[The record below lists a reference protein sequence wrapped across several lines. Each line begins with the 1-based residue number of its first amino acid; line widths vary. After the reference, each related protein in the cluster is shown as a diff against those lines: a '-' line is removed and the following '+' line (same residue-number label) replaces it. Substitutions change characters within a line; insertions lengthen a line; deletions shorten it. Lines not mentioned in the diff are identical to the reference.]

1 MRIRCLAAC
10 AALLFAT
17 SASGQTELAGEQHYF
32 APLNSVAAFAEYANS
47 SSHIILGDDRQRK
60 FAGLALSYQR
70 EISANHWMAWDY
82 SAEIR
87 PVLVESDPTL
97 DGKRAT
103 VTIDGN
109 TQVYEVRVS
118 HKIPI
123 GNVKYFRDQS
133 FSGTTLQGDSFTEV
147 LHNDLGRRWTYSP
160 GITPVGFSVHLLPEH
175 RLQPFLTSTAG
186 FIVSARDIPE
196 FDTSAFNFTFSFGG
210 GVEWFRD
217 HQHSWTVEYRVQH
230 LSNAEVGSFNPGID
244 AQFVRVGYRFGFRS
258 LSQVLDKLH

>member
-1 MRIRCLAAC
+1 
-10 AALLFAT
+10 
-17 SASGQTELAGEQHYF
+17 
-32 APLNSVAAFAEYANS
+32 VAAFAEYANS
-47 SSHIILGDDRQRK
+47 SSHIVLGNDRQRK

-70 EISANHWMAWDY
+70 RISANHWMAWDY

-87 PVLVESDPTL
+87 PILVESDPTL

-109 TQVYEVRVS
+109 TQVYEIRVS

-123 GNVKYFRDQS
+123 SNVKYFPDRS
-133 FSGTTLQGDSFTEV
+133 FSGATLQGDPFTEV
-147 LHNDLGRRWTYSP
+147 LHNELGRRWSYSP

-175 RLQPFLTSTAG
+175 RLQPFLASTGG

-196 FDTSAFNFTFSFGG
+196 FDTSAFNFTLSFGG

-217 HQHSWTVEYRVQH
+217 RQSSWTVEYRVQH
-230 LSNAEVGSFNPGID
+230 TSNAEIGSFNPGVD
-244 AQFVRVGYRFGFRS
+244 AQFVRVGYRFGLRS